1 MAEQVGQPSIETDS
15 LNLTWVKSSASS
27 SSGSDAC
34 VEVARSA
41 AQVYLRDSKAPEP
54 TLSVT
59 SEAWRA
65 FLDRHH
71 L

>member
-1 MAEQVGQPSIETDS
+1 MAEQVGQPSIETDPLS
-15 LNLTWVKSSASS
+15 LTWVKSSASGS
-27 SSGSDAC
+27 GGSDEC

-41 AQVYLRDSKAPEP
+41 TQVYMRDSKEPEP

-59 SEAWRA
+59 SEAWQA
-65 FLDRHH
+65 FLDRH